1 LTFASST
8 GAPFLRED
16 QGSLWSGDFPPGTR
30 LLYTNGRN
38 GPVDI
43 SFATGVGEMGL
54 LAQSNIPATHTF
66 TITAF
71 DGATPLLSFTVPGDG
86 FASFIGAQ
94 ATGSDVLTR
103 IHIASDDN
111 DFAFGPVT
119 FGSPSPAPEPST
131 LVLSALGACGLL
143 ASRWRRRKPVAA

>member
-1 LTFASST
+1 VAD
-8 GAPFLRED
+8 E
-16 QGSLWSGDFPPGTR
+16 
-30 LLYTNGRN
+30 LLYTIGRN

-43 SFATGVGEMGL
+43 SFATGVGEMGV

-66 TITAF
+66 TVTAF
-71 DGATPLLSFTVPGDG
+71 DGATPLLTFTVPGDG

-94 ATGSDVLTR
+94 ATGPDVLTR

-119 FGSPSPAPEPST
+119 FGTPSPAPEPST

-143 ASRWRRRKPVAA
+143 ASRRRRRKPVAA